1 MLKSFHILDGT
12 EVCCSGCKPLPLL
25 ILAGTGVVIGIGLA
39 ITSSGLWGK
48 TVALV
53 EKYRKHS
60 ILEGAFVDKQEDRI
74 SLLSDD
80 LLSDIISRLDV
91 IEAVRTRILSR
102 RWKNIFQSRS
112 KLHLDCSTFGS
123 IILSGRRKNIFQY
136 MFKLHSDRRTFE
148 SIQHYDKCS
157 RPHKLRFIK
166 AVDQCLQLF
175 SGQSMSYFGL
185 KCCLGE
191 EFASNFNRWM
201 QSIATFG
208 IQELE
213 IKFCVPDGFHLFPF
227 QLLFE
232 APSLKYLYLV
242 NCTLQ
247 PSFIGQFK
255 SLQVL
260 ILSKVSLHRG
270 EFTSILSSCVN
281 LERFTVCHSN
291 LPPKLCISGPCL
303 QLRSVRIWSCYGVEE
318 IEIRHGSL
326 SAFHYYTDRML
337 PYIPVKANTFSSLRI
352 LYLLTVP
359 DTKADLLGVRP
370 ILAACPL
377 LEFFRLLVSLHFK
390 VGGHFFRTANA
401 SCAVQTWSRSTI
413 SQSLCWCINKD
424 SNPILIFHL
433 CLQVRGPVGNERRD
447 VKCSPGYH
455 AHLKEMQL
463 QGFRGTRNE
472 IEFASYILRSASALR
487 GLRLFTSYR
496 SFHSDFSWTEEEGY
510 VMDDVERLLIYIKLT
525 GKAISTSARVILC
538 G

>member
-232 APSLKYLYLV
+232 AASLKYLYLV

-326 SAFHYYTDRML
+326 SAFHYYTDRMVRYLLPFAPKLDRLFINFNARGTVPYFFREVAKDCGRLTKLLIQTKTDTL

-377 LEFFRLLVSLHFK
+377 LEFFRLLV
-390 VGGHFFRTANA
+390 
-401 SCAVQTWSRSTI
+401 
-413 SQSLCWCINKD
+413 
-424 SNPILIFHL
+424 
-433 CLQVRGPVGNERRD
+433 RGPVGNEPRD

-487 GLRLFTSYR
+487 CLRLFTSYR

-510 VMDDVERLLIYIKLT
+510 VMDDVERLLIYIKLK
-525 GKAISTSARVILC
+525 GQAISTSATVILC